1 MIIGQRLVR
10 KLADDKISKKDF
22 AFSGSELDQELDY
35 VREHYSDYLLGDPSV
50 FEPNMAGEGFA
61 GRVAVSEIFEPTE
74 EDRKMILEGKLG
86 LDMIDGLRKRGYLTM
101 LDDALIKV
109 YKGMTTMDEV
119 RRVV

>member
-1 MIIGQRLVR
+1 MWMRPR
-10 KLADDKISKKDF
+10 WRS
-22 AFSGSELDQELDY
+22 S
-35 VREHYSDYLLGDPSV
+35 
-50 FEPNMAGEGFA
+50 
-61 GRVAVSEIFEPTE
+61 VSEIFEPTE

-86 LDMIDGLRKRGYLTM
+86 LDMIDGLREKWYVTM